1 MMDGIKK
8 KLRVTPQ
15 SSRLKLTEYNERKH
29 DSDWRERP
37 TAREMR
43 LKIEAA
49 LESVRRRAT
58 QGADGGAIHAEDVG
72 VSVGV

>member
-1 MMDGIKK
+1 
-8 KLRVTPQ
+8 
-15 SSRLKLTEYNERKH
+15 
-29 DSDWRERP
+29 
-37 TAREMR
+37 MR